1 MMQQSNVR
9 FNKKN
14 DNNFVKCSYIRNKKM
29 QYGRKENYFFPYL
42 KIRDSVINKYYY
54 ENNRKN

>member
-1 MMQQSNVR
+1 MLDLI
-9 FNKKN
+9 KKN

-29 QYGRKENYFFPYL
+29 QYGRKENCFFPYL
-42 KIRDSVINKYYY
+42 QIRDSVINKYYY